1 MISIYQSKSAF
12 QNLLRPLVTQLATW
26 KVSPNQVTVSAI
38 LWSGATGL
46 ALVQSTQLANPL
58 ANPFL
63 PTTQQVLC
71 SLPIAL
77 LIRMGLNAIDG
88 MLARE
93 HDQKSALGCIL
104 NEMGDVISDIFL
116 YLPFAL
122 LSGVSAPLIVGI
134 VILAI
139 ASEMVGVLGYE
150 ISHKRHYEGPMGK
163 SDRAFVFGV
172 IGLLLGLG
180 IAPTQW
186 LTILLSGVIFLQ
198 IWTIINRTQGMLQE
212 VESWN

>member
-1 MISIYQSKSAF
+1 MISIYQCKSAF
-12 QNLLRPLVTQLATW
+12 QNLLRPFVAQLAAW
-26 KVSPNQVTVSAI
+26 QISPNQVTGAAI
-38 LWSGATGL
+38 LLSGVTGL
-46 ALVQSTQLANPL
+46 ALVQSTQLAH
-58 ANPFL
+58 PFL

-77 LIRMGLNAIDG
+77 LVRMGLNAIDG

-93 HDQKSALGCIL
+93 HNQKSALGCIL
-104 NEMGDVISDIFL
+104 NEMGDVISDVCL

-122 LSGVSAPLIVGI
+122 VSGVSAALIVGI

-150 ISHKRHYEGPMGK
+150 IDHIRHYEGPMGK
-163 SDRAFVFGV
+163 SDRAFVFGIV
-172 IGLLLGLG
+172 GLGLGLG

-186 LTILLSGVIFLQ
+186 LTLLLSAVILLQ
-198 IWTIINRTQGMLQE
+198 IWTMINRIQAMLQE
-212 VESWN
+212 G

>member
-12 QNLLRPLVTQLATW
+12 QDLLRPLVTQLAVW
-26 KVSPNQVTVSAI
+26 QISPNQVTTSAI
-38 LWSGATGL
+38 LLSGMTGL
-46 ALVQSTQLANPL
+46 ALVQSTQIANPW
-58 ANPFL
+58 L

-77 LIRMGLNAIDG
+77 LVRMALNAIDG

-93 HDQKSALGCIL
+93 HGQKSALGCIL
-104 NEMGDVISDIFL
+104 NEMGDVISDVAL

-122 LSGVSAPLIVGI
+122 IAGVSAPLIVGI
-134 VILAI
+134 VIFAI

-163 SDRAFVFGV
+163 SDRAFVFGA
-172 IGLLLGLG
+172 IGLILGLG
-180 IAPTQW
+180 VAPTQW
-186 LTILLSGVIFLQ
+186 LTIVLSGVIILQ

-212 VESWN
+212 VEAWK